1 MHLLETQETL
11 GSQGPHLDAGSYH
24 LGRLCCLHCCL
35 RLHLGLHLL
44 HLGLHLRLL
53 DHHRSTDLEGGRK
66 KQLGTI
72 CTESRA
78 LTTSVGPLRTE
89 LTELLR

>member
-1 MHLLETQETL
+1 MADLN
-11 GSQGPHLDAGSYH
+11 SGSYH

-53 DHHRSTDLEGGRK
+53 DHHRRTDKFQWL
-66 KQLGTI
+66 LGSI
-72 CTESRA
+72 
-78 LTTSVGPLRTE
+78 
-89 LTELLR
+89 